1 MPLTLN
7 FQFGFWDWLLLLVVT
22 LQATVIAYLY
32 RPKWKALALSLPFPF
47 TVAYLAL
54 GQPVNATNVSG
65 LALWFGF
72 MHGVRILRQNRRWP
86 IVPTIAAMALAYSG
100 IALALAP
107 VLPAS
112 GAAFWLSM
120 VLLLTLACWGF
131 FFLPHQDE
139 PGHRTS
145 LPLWAKLPILAAV
158 VLFLLILKK
167 YMQGF
172 MTVFPMVSVL
182 AVYEARHSLG
192 TMCRQMPAIAITLMI
207 MFAIIRLAEPGL
219 GCARALALS
228 WIACLILF
236 VFFTRRAEDAP
247 RGAGQALDRYG

>member
-1 MPLTLN
+1 MTLN

-22 LQATVIAYLY
+22 LHATTIAYLY
-32 RPKWKALALSLPFPF
+32 RPEWKALALSLPFPF

-65 LALWFGF
+65 LALWFVF

-86 IVPTIAAMALAYSG
+86 IVAAIALMALAYSG

-112 GAAFWLSM
+112 GAAFWLSLG
-120 VLLLTLACWGF
+120 LLLALAIWAYYAA
-131 FFLPHQDE
+131 PHQNE

-158 VLFLLILKK
+158 VLCLLILKK
-167 YMQGF
+167 QMQGF

-192 TMCRQMPAIAITLMI
+192 TMCRQMPAIVITLLA
-207 MFAIIRLAEPGL
+207 MFAIIRLSEPGF
-219 GCARALALS
+219 GSARALALS
-228 WIACLILF
+228 WVACLLLF
-236 VFFTRRAEDAP
+236 AFFTRRPACNAM
-247 RGAGQALDRYG
+247 RSIAGRQRERD